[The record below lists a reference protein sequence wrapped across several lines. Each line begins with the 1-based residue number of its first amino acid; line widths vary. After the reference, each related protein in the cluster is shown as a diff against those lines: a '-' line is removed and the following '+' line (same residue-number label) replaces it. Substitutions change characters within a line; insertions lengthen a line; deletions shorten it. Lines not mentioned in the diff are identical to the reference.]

1 MPCGKPKITGESNC
15 LLRIGLMATLTTSLA
30 EIVARDGAI
39 SDYELW
45 RERKRIV
52 HQIYLA
58 ERERR
63 PIGIELIYRMRI
75 IEMAQHRRGV
85 LDRRDG
91 A

>member
-1 MPCGKPKITGESNC
+1 
-15 LLRIGLMATLTTSLA
+15 MATLTTSLA

-58 ERERR
+58 ERQRR
-63 PIGIELIYRMRI
+63 PIGIELLYRMRI
-75 IEMAQHRRGV
+75 IEMAQHRRRL